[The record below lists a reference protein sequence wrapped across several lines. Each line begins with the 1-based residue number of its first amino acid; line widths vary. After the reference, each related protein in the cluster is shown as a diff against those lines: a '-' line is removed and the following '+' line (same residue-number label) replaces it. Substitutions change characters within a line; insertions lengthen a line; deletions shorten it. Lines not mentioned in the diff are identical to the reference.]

1 MTAVTSPPVGAACL
15 FHRELGDG
23 PPLLLIHGIGLDSC
37 CWDGLADDLA
47 RTQRVVVY
55 DRRGYGRSGGAA
67 AGWHEHAEDAA
78 ALVRELGLAP
88 VTVAAWSSG
97 GIVALDLAAH
107 HQDIVR
113 RLVLAEPPMYG
124 RRHMTPSLAGV
135 FLRAQLERRL
145 RGPGPALETFLR
157 WVFRDRR
164 GGSTWD
170 HLADE
175 WRAAAGANAE
185 ASWRDMDDG
194 DGSHLPRERIRRLEI
209 PVHCL
214 LGDSTQAYFR
224 RCTAALARLAP
235 EGSLTTVAG
244 ANHALVFQH
253 PHALKAAIAEAE
265 ARQSPA

>member
-1 MTAVTSPPVGAACL
+1 VGADL
-15 FHRELGDG
+15 FHRELGAG
-23 PPLLLIHGIGLDSC
+23 PPLLLIHGVGLDSR
-37 CWDGLADDLA
+37 CWDGIAGDLA
-47 RTQRVVVY
+47 RTHRVVLY
-55 DRRGYGRSGGAA
+55 DRSGYGRSGGAE

-78 ALVRELGLAP
+78 ALVGELGVAP

-107 HQDIVR
+107 HPDLVH

-135 FLRAQLERRL
+135 FVRAQLERRL

-170 HLADE
+170 DLPEE
-175 WRAAAGANAE
+175 WRAAARANAE

-194 DGSHLPRERIRRLEI
+194 DGSHVPRERIRSLQI
-209 PVHCL
+209 PVRCL

-224 RCTAALARLAP
+224 KCTRALAQLAP
-235 EGSLTTVAG
+235 VGSLVTVAE
-244 ANHALVFQH
+244 ANHALLFQR
-253 PHALKAAIAEAE
+253 PGEFAAAIAEREPGQA
-265 ARQSPA
+265 PA

>member
-1 MTAVTSPPVGAACL
+1 VSSSL

-23 PPLLLIHGIGLDSC
+23 PPLLLIHGIGLDSR
-37 CWDGLADDLA
+37 CWDGIAGELAG
-47 RTQRVVVY
+47 THRVVVY

-78 ALVRELGLAP
+78 ALVGELGLAP

-107 HQDIVR
+107 HPDVVR

-157 WVFRDRR
+157 WVFRDRH
-164 GGSTWD
+164 GGSTWAD
-170 HLADE
+170 LAEE
-175 WRAAAGANAE
+175 WRAGVHANAE
-185 ASWRDMDDG
+185 ASWRDQDDG
-194 DGSHLPRERIRRLEI
+194 DGSHVPRERIRSLQI
-209 PVHCL
+209 PIRCL

-224 RCTAALARLAP
+224 KCTRALAQLAP
-235 EGSLTTVAG
+235 GGSLVTVAG
-244 ANHALVFQH
+244 ANHALPLQR
-253 PHALKAAIAEAE
+253 PRALAAAIAEGEPGQA
-265 ARQSPA
+265 PA